1 MASPMEAVMEAMVI
15 PMVATMEA
23 IHMVDMVDTMVA
35 MVAPIMVVVSGTI
48 VAAAESVMFVNI
60 YILCKLHRI

>member
-1 MASPMEAVMEAMVI
+1 MEAMVI

-23 IHMVDMVDTMVA
+23 MVA
-35 MVAPIMVVVSGTI
+35 MVAMVVTMVAILIMVVSGI
-48 VAAAESVMFVNI
+48 SAAATESVMFVNI